1 MNKLRWILNMNT
13 KTIAPITERL
23 NSNQ

>member
-13 KTIAPITERL
+13 KTIALITERL
-23 NSNQ
+23 NSNR